1 MKTDNPARTRKG
13 SENMGETW
21 SFRNRGPAGGPLEPN
36 SELARVVAAWECL
49 DQESR
54 MEILT
59 IVAKSLAS
67 SEML

>member
-1 MKTDNPARTRKG
+1 
-13 SENMGETW
+13 MGETW